1 MFNIFRKKTQVE
13 KLLATDGIEHA
24 TERFSQIVSR
34 KLTTRQIA
42 YQFILEELDGAS
54 RGNAASQQFARN
66 SGIASAEYRGA
77 LDSSIPEVDGPD
89 GPQQLLLGLSLQI
102 ANQDQ
107 MAEFRCKVD
116 DKIMRGFAFGRYAQ
130 KEDRTKDLYRSLK
143 EVLMSDNSVIP
154 ALTPNIPVPTD
165 AKVRHIHFREKSL
178 ASAREL
184 IANLAQITGD
194 DSESIIA
201 SALAA

>member
-1 MFNIFRKKTQVE
+1 VFNIFRKKTQVE
-13 KLLATDGIEHA
+13 QLLATDGIDHA
-24 TERFSQIVSR
+24 TDRFSQIVSR

-54 RGNAASQQFARN
+54 KGNAASQQFAKN
-66 SGIASAEYRGA
+66 SGIVPAEYLGA
-77 LDSSIPEVDGPD
+77 LDSSIPEVDGPE

-102 ANQDQ
+102 SNQEQ

-116 DKIMRGFAFGRYAQ
+116 DKIMRGFGFGKYSK

-143 EVLMSDNSVIP
+143 EVLMSDKSVIP
-154 ALTPNIPVPTD
+154 ALTPNVLVPAD
-165 AKVRHIHFREKSL
+165 ARVRHVHFHEKNL

-184 IANLAQITGD
+184 ISMLAKITGHD
-194 DSESIIA
+194 NESII
-201 SALAA
+201 SNALAA